1 MLHIIVKVMVSQE
14 FIPGSQSAYDQTKE
28 DQIRISKLVA
38 PYETNQETMTNVSIR
53 SSNSQL
59 LWKNCCQE
67 KWINSRKIPKWNS
80 FSVKVK
86 CYQK

>member
-38 PYETNQETMTNVSIR
+38 PYERNQETMTNVSIR
-53 SSNSQL
+53 GSNSQL

-67 KWINSRKIPKWNS
+67 K
-80 FSVKVK
+80 
-86 CYQK
+86 